1 MPQTVKRSARK
12 TASHCRRMRK
22 THTFCR
28 ESGHGFNFACLI
40 KVSRIATM
48 SINSINTSIQN
59 QFSQIS
65 APTANKTADAEASM
79 ASTKSSSAAAASDTV
94 TISEAGQAMASAATS
109 FVQALDAGRALTA
122 EDKALIGYPNPSDP
136 NVTFMAATISDLR
149 ERGYIE
155 GKITSEYFKG
165 DDGSKMSLFD
175 VFPKDEQSQ
184 NALMPLKQRMGA
196 AFAKYKHNSEE
207 VTKLENDKLLM
218 DIGRLTTHSTNAK
231 VKAMLRHYHS

>member
-1 MPQTVKRSARK
+1 
-12 TASHCRRMRK
+12 
-22 THTFCR
+22 
-28 ESGHGFNFACLI
+28 
-40 KVSRIATM
+40 M
-48 SINSINTSIQN
+48 SINSINSSIQN
-59 QFSQIS
+59 QYPQIS
-65 APTANKTADAEASM
+65 TPTANKTADAEASI

-109 FVQALDAGRALTA
+109 FVQAFDAGRALTA
-122 EDKALIGYPNPSDP
+122 EDKALIGYPNPGDP

-155 GKITSEYFKG
+155 GKLTSEYFKG
-165 DDGSKMSLFD
+165 DDDSKISLFD

-207 VTKLENDKLLM
+207 VSKLENDKLLM
-218 DIGRLTTHSTNAK
+218 DIGRLAAHTTNAK